1 MKIINIKDFR
11 NKKKKIDP
19 KNAKLRLTIN
29 NFKQKLHD
37 QNDQIN
43 KINNIINQLND
54 AIKDLK

>member
-19 KNAKLRLTIN
+19 KNAKLRLAIN

-43 KINNIINQLND
+43 KINNIINKLND